1 MMIED
6 KELEQRILASLI
18 FEPDSFYEVEF
29 LKAKHFFHHRRIF
42 EAYKRLLDK
51 QVEPDSF
58 SIQLEDEFDD
68 SEEAK
73 RDKRILFADILPMMK
88 SSNLEYYAHVLVEY
102 WQARE
107 AQRIAQRFT
116 LAKTDENKLTKIEE
130 LRSQISDVLED
141 KAGKTE
147 IHIQDYLP
155 EYYNDFQERLNGQG
169 TKAKCCLKDVNRV
182 LGGWKPSKLYVV
194 AARSSMGKSAF
205 VLQDAFEQKVPA
217 LVISNEMTNQE
228 NIDRQICRLAD
239 IPSERFEYPRR
250 MEREELKRMAETGSI
265 LNDKDI
271 YLDDVTRSIED
282 ICIKIRKLKGKI
294 GIVYIDLL
302 SNINSK
308 QRFDARTY
316 ELGHYTTTLKQLAK
330 ECEIPIVLVHQVNRS
345 VEHNQD
351 KRPSMA
357 HLKDSGKIEEDADA
371 VIFLYRP
378 EYYDVQTYPDG
389 SSTKNVCEFIIA
401 KNRGGRRGA
410 IKEVCQ
416 LEYFRFGDMLRVE
429 EDAPF

>member
-1 MMIED
+1 MIED

-116 LAKTDENKLTKIEE
+116 LAKTDEDKLTKIEE

-155 EYYNDFQERLNGQG
+155 EYYNRLQERLNSKG
-169 TKAKCCLKDVNRV
+169 TKVNCCLKDVNNV
-182 LGGWKPSKLYVV
+182 LGGYRSGRLYVI

-205 VLQDAFEQKVPA
+205 ALQDAFEQKEPV
-217 LVISNEMTNQE
+217 LFISNEMTNEE
-228 NIDRQICRLAD
+228 NMDRQICRLAN
-239 IPSERFEYPRR
+239 IPSDRINNVNTFTK
-250 MEREELKRMAETGSI
+250 EELERAIDAGSI
-265 LNDKDI
+265 LNQKNI
-271 YLDDVTRSIED
+271 YFDDVSRKIED
-282 ICIKIRKLKGKI
+282 ICIKVRKLRDKVS
-294 GIVYIDLL
+294 IVYIK
-302 SNINSK
+302 IE
-308 QRFDARTY
+308 QRHN
-316 ELGHYTTTLKQLAK
+316 ELGHYSTELKQLAK
-330 ECEIPIVLVHQVNRS
+330 ECDLPIVLLHQVNRS
-345 VEHNQD
+345 VESNQD

-389 SSTKNVCEFIIA
+389 SSTKDVCEFIIA